1 MKKIFY
7 LLFFTL
13 FIISCNKSDIKKINN
28 KIDSLENLEYRI
40 QDLELE
46 NKNLK
51 RKINS
56 LETDLIFLQSD
67 VNSVKNDLSSHEFFD
82 H

>member
-46 NKNLK
+46 NQNLK
-51 RKINS
+51 SEINS

-67 VNSVKNDLSSHEFFD
+67 VNNVENDLSRHKFFD

>member
-67 VNSVKNDLSSHEFFD
+67 VNNVKNDLSSHEFFD